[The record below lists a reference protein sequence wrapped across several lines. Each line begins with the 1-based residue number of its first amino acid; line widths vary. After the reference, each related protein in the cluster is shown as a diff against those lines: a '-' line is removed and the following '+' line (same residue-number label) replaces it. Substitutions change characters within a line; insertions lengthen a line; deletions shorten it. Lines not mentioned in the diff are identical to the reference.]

1 MRKAVVERKTK
12 ETDIKLNIN
21 LDGSGKSKIKTGMPF
36 FDHMLELFAKHGFF
50 DLEIDVKGDLEID
63 CHHSIE
69 DIGLVLGE
77 AIAKAAGDKAG
88 IKRYGF
94 FILPMDET
102 LVTVALDLS
111 GRPYLVYDVN
121 PKKDSI
127 SNIDTRLFHEFF
139 QALSI
144 KAGMNLHIIQHSGED
159 VHHLFEAVFKSFA
172 KALDVATSMDSRLNG
187 DIMSTKGVL

>member
-1 MRKAVVERKTK
+1 MRKASVERKTK
-12 ETDIKLNIN
+12 ETDIKLSIT
-21 LDGSGKSKIKTGMPF
+21 LDGTGKSDIKTGMPF
-36 FDHMLELFAKHGFF
+36 LDHMLELFAKHGFF

-77 AIAKAAGDKAG
+77 AITKAVGDKAG

-111 GRPYLVYDVN
+111 GRPYLVYNVT
-121 PKKDSI
+121 PEKEFI
-127 SNIDTRLFHEFF
+127 SQIDTRLFHEFF
-139 QALSI
+139 QALSG
-144 KAGMNLHIIQHSGED
+144 KAGMNLHIIQHSAGD
-159 VHHLFEAVFKSFA
+159 AHHLFEAVFKAFA
-172 KALDVATSMDSRLNG
+172 KALDIATSKDSRLNG
-187 DIMSTKGVL
+187 EIMSTKGML